1 MVGVAE
7 ALVSEVK
14 NVQIIL
20 ASASPRRQE
29 LLRQVGVSFRI
40 VPSSVDETVT
50 EIMLPGH
57 YVEHLAVSK
66 ATAVATLHPGNLVIG
81 ADTTVVLDGDLLN
94 KPANRTEAI
103 LMLER
108 LSGRGHDV
116 YTGIAIVRNGQIE
129 VSHERTTVHFR
140 ELSRSEI
147 ERYVDTSE
155 PMDKA
160 GAYAIQG
167 LGAVLVKSIEG
178 DYFNVVG
185 LPICRLAQMLSSF
198 GVTIL

>member
-1 MVGVAE
+1 M
-7 ALVSEVK
+7 
-14 NVQIIL
+14 NIIL

-29 LLRQVGVSFRI
+29 LLRQVGVSFRV

-50 EIMLPGH
+50 AIMSPGE

-66 ATAVATLHPGNLVIG
+66 ARAVAVLHPGTLVIG
-81 ADTTVVLDGDLLN
+81 ADTTVVLDGEFLN
-94 KPANRTEAI
+94 KPADRAEAI
-103 LMLER
+103 GMLER
-108 LSGRGHDV
+108 LSGRGHHV
-116 YTGIAIVRNGQIE
+116 YTGLALVRDLQSE

-147 ERYVDTSE
+147 ERYVASAE

-167 LGAVLVKSIEG
+167 LGAVLIKSIEG

-185 LPICRLAQMLSSF
+185 LPISRMVQMLLRF
-198 GVTIL
+198 GVTVL